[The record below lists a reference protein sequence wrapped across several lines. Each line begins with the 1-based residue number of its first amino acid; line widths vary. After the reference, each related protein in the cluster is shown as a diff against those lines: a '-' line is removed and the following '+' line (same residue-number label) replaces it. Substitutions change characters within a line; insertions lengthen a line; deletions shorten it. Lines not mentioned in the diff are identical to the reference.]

1 MALTVKDLKER
12 RKRADQEWAVLK
24 PLYDEAYDF
33 AIPFRRGIRETGRGD
48 KRVNRIFDM
57 TATASA
63 FRGAGKLQQDFCPP
77 GESWLKLEP
86 GPLVTNARER
96 DKLTKT
102 LATISEVAGSL
113 FQTGEW
119 DMACHEMCLDLQAGT
134 GAMLMDDAPKN
145 AAGRLAMFSS
155 VPAEEVRL
163 ECGLFGDIIGRYWC
177 RRVKGRHIAAAWP
190 KAKLSAKLSERIAKK
205 PEDELDIHQDT
216 TFDYETGKWTLYC
229 YHDDDEGPFWT
240 REYLTSPW
248 LTPRYFRVP
257 GETWGRGPILLA
269 MPAIKTLNKAQE
281 LTLKAAAITMLGIY
295 TATDDGVFNPAAAV
309 VAPGQFWKVRSNGGV
324 TGPSVQRL
332 PEPRI
337 DLSNIVLNELRMG
350 VQTALMDQSLPPDG
364 AAVRSATEILE
375 RMKRLAS
382 DHQGAAGRLVHEIIV
397 PAGQR
402 ALEICFDAKV
412 IPTAIAIDQLLIKT
426 RVTSP
431 FATARYAAKAQ
442 TTVQWMELVGSLAG
456 PYADL
461 IVNKVDALVDVGRG
475 LGVPERYIPTAE
487 EREQITSQ
495 VRELV
500 ARALAAAEAGGQGG
514 AGAQGQTAPP
524 ANASAGALA

>member
-1 MALTVKDLKER
+1 MAQTVKQLKAR
-12 RKRADQEWAVLK
+12 RRHADQEWAVLK

-33 AIPFRRGIRETGRGD
+33 AVPFRRGIRETGKGD

-57 TATASA
+57 QATVSA
-63 FRGAGKLQQDFCPP
+63 FRGAGRLQQDFCPP
-77 GESWLKLEP
+77 GENWLHLEP
-86 GPLVTNARER
+86 GPLVTNKRER

-102 LATISEVAGSL
+102 LATFSEVAGSL
-113 FQTGEW
+113 FQTGQW
-119 DMACHEMCLDLQAGT
+119 DMACHEMCLDLQIGT
-134 GAMLMDDAPKN
+134 GAMLMEDAPKN
-145 AAGRLAMFSS
+145 AAGALAMFSS

-177 RRVKGRHIAAAWP
+177 RKVKGRHIKAAWP
-190 KAKLSAKLSERIAKK
+190 KATLSDKLAKK
-205 PEDELDIHQDT
+205 VEEKPDEELEIHQDT
-216 TFDYETGKWTLYC
+216 TFDYETGIWTLHC
-229 YHDDDEGPFWT
+229 YHDSDEAAFWT
-240 REYLTSPW
+240 REYKTSPW

-257 GETWGRGPILLA
+257 GETWGRGNLLLA

-324 TGPSVQRL
+324 QGPSVQRL
-332 PEPRI
+332 PEPRL
-337 DLSNIVLNELRMG
+337 DLSNIVLNELRLG

-375 RMKRLAS
+375 RMKRLAA

-412 IPTAIAIDQLLIKT
+412 IPQSISIDQLLIKT
-426 RVTSP
+426 RITSP
-431 FATARYAAKAQ
+431 FATARYAARAQ
-442 TTVQWMELVGSLAG
+442 AGVQWIELAMGIAG
-456 PYADL
+456 PYSDL
-461 IVNKVDALVDVGRG
+461 VVNKVDALLDIGRG
-475 LGVPERYIPTAE
+475 LGVPERWIPTE
-487 EREQITSQ
+487 DDRKRITDQ

-500 ARALAAAEAGGQGG
+500 ARAIAAAETAGQPQP
-514 AGAQGQTAPP
+514 APAAPP
-524 ANASAGALA
+524 ANATEGALV